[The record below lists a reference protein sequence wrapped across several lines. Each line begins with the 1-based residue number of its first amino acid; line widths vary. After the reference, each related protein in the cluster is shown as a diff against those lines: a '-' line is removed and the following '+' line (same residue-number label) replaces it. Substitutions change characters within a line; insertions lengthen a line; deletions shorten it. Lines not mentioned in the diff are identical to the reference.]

1 MGATMTRSSS
11 TTTTETPAGDRY
23 PRELLM
29 QPPAE
34 RLAYFAAK
42 VVAHPRLVDAHRAV
56 HDALRQPTAPSLIVL
71 YGPTG
76 VGKTT
81 LRIRLEQ
88 QLITEALPSLEK
100 ETARVPVLAVE
111 AIAPESGQF
120 NWKDYY
126 ARALVA
132 LNEPLLDRKVMVNA
146 AINPDAVRPT
156 IRRSASAPALR
167 WVLEQCL
174 RQRRVGVCLVDE
186 AQHLKRLASGRR
198 LLDQMDTLKSLAAT
212 TGTMHVLIGTYE
224 LLGLTN
230 LSAQLSRRTVEVHFG
245 RYRATVDK
253 DRLAF
258 KSVLLTFQRQ
268 LPVAEEPDLVGLW
281 ERLYE
286 GSLGCVGVLKSWL
299 NRALADAIAHEAA
312 TITRRHLDRQALP
325 TRTLLNLAREIAE
338 GEAVLREDPKGRD
351 QLRSLLG
358 LPATSISRTRSGTG
372 QATLD
377 RTSRRRRTGRVARR
391 PTRDLVAM
399 EVGGR

>member
-1 MGATMTRSSS
+1 MTRSSS
-11 TTTTETPAGDRY
+11 TTTTETPAGDGF

-81 LRIRLEQ
+81 LRLRLEQ
-88 QLITEALPSLEK
+88 QLITEALPALGK
-100 ETARVPVLAVE
+100 DTARVPVLAVE

-212 TGTMHVLIGTYE
+212 TGTTHVLVGTYE

-230 LSAQLSRRTVEVHFG
+230 LSAQLSRRTVEIHFG

-268 LPVAEEPDLVGLW
+268 LPVSEEPDLVGLW

-299 NRALADAIAHEAA
+299 NRALADAIAHQAT

-325 TRTLLNLAREIAE
+325 TRTLLNLAREITE

-358 LPATSISRTRSGTG
+358 LPTTSTRDKASMHG
-372 QATLD
+372 
-377 RTSRRRRTGRVARR
+377 RTGRVARR
-391 PTRDLVAM
+391 PTRDLVAA
-399 EVGGR
+399 EVAGT

>member
-1 MGATMTRSSS
+1 MTRSSS
-11 TTTTETPAGDRY
+11 TRTTETPASDGF

-81 LRIRLEQ
+81 LRLRLEQ
-88 QLITEALPSLEK
+88 QLITEALPALK
-100 ETARVPVLAVE
+100 KDTARVPVLAVE

-146 AINPDAVRPT
+146 AVNPDAVRPT

-167 WVLEQCL
+167 WVLEQCM
-174 RQRRVGVCLVDE
+174 RQRRVGVCLIDE

-230 LSAQLSRRTVEVHFG
+230 LSAQLSRRSVEIHFG
-245 RYRATVDK
+245 RYLADVDR

-268 LPVAEEPDLVGLW
+268 LPVSEEPDLVGLW

-325 TRTLLNLAREIAE
+325 TRTLLNLAREITE

-358 LPATSISRTRSGTG
+358 LPTTSIRAASSGTA
-372 QATLD
+372 QATRD
-377 RTSRRRRTGRVARR
+377 RSSRPRRTGRVARR

-399 EVGGR
+399 EVMRA

>member
-1 MGATMTRSSS
+1 MTRSSS
-11 TTTTETPAGDRY
+11 TRTTETPASDGF

-29 QPPAE
+29 RPPAE

-81 LRIRLEQ
+81 LRLRLEQ
-88 QLITEALPSLEK
+88 QLITEALPALEIDM
-100 ETARVPVLAVE
+100 ARIPVLAVE

-146 AINPDAVRPT
+146 AVNPDAVRPT

-174 RQRRVGVCLVDE
+174 RQRRVGVCLIDE

-198 LLDQMDTLKSLAAT
+198 LLDQMDTLKSLAAS

-245 RYRATVDK
+245 RYPTTVDK

-268 LPVAEEPDLVGLW
+268 LPVSEEPDLVGLW

-299 NRALADAIAHEAA
+299 NRALADAITHEAT

-358 LPATSISRTRSGTG
+358 LPATSITQTRSALNLTRQGKR
-372 QATLD
+372 D
-377 RTSRRRRTGRVARR
+377 RTSRPRRTGRVARR
-391 PTRDLVAM
+391 PTRDPAAM
-399 EVGGR
+399 EVGRT

>member
-1 MGATMTRSSS
+1 VHRQEGRRA
-11 TTTTETPAGDRY
+11 
-23 PRELLM
+23 
-29 QPPAE
+29 
-34 RLAYFAAK
+34 LAHGGGRRRR
-42 VVAHPRLVDAHRAV
+42 V
-56 HDALRQPTAPSLIVL
+56 
-71 YGPTG
+71 
-76 VGKTT
+76 
-81 LRIRLEQ
+81 EQ
-88 QLITEALPSLEK
+88 QLIDEALPALAQDPGRLPVVALE
-100 ETARVPVLAVE
+100 AV
-111 AIAPESGQF
+111 APESGQF
-120 NWKDYY
+120 HWKDYY
-126 ARALVA
+126 TRALVA
-132 LNEPLLDRKVMVNA
+132 LNEPLLDRKVVVNA
-146 AINPDAVRPT
+146 AVNPDAVRPT

-230 LSAQLSRRTVEVHFG
+230 LSAQLSRRSVEVHFG

-268 LPVAEEPDLVGLW
+268 LPVSEEPDLVGLW

-299 NRALADAIAHEAA
+299 NRALADAIAHEAS

-325 TRTLLNLAREIAE
+325 TRTMLNLAREIAE
-338 GEAVLREDPKGRD
+338 GEAVLREDSKGRD

-358 LPATSISRTRSGTG
+358 LPATSVSKTTSGMGQPTR
-372 QATLD
+372 D
-377 RTSRRRRTGRVARR
+377 RTSRPRRTGRFARR

-399 EVGGR
+399 EVGGT

>member
-1 MGATMTRSSS
+1 MGAAMTRSSS
-11 TTTTETPAGDRY
+11 TRTTEAPASDGF

-29 QPPAE
+29 QSPAE

-81 LRIRLEQ
+81 LRLRLEQ
-88 QLITEALPSLEK
+88 QLITEALPALEK
-100 ETARVPVLAVE
+100 DRARITVLAVE

-132 LNEPLLDRKVMVNA
+132 LKKPLLDRKVIVNA
-146 AINPDAVRPT
+146 AVNPDAVRPT

-174 RQRRVGVCLVDE
+174 RQRRVGVCLIDE

-198 LLDQMDTLKSLAAT
+198 LLDQMDTLKSLAALT
-212 TGTMHVLIGTYE
+212 STVHVLVGTYE
-224 LLGLTN
+224 LLGMTN
-230 LSAQLSRRTVEVHFG
+230 LSAQLSRRSIEIHFG
-245 RYRATVDK
+245 RYRAELHD

-258 KSVLLTFQRQ
+258 KSVVLTFQRH
-268 LPVAEEPDLVGLW
+268 LPLAEEPDLVGSW
-281 ERLYE
+281 DALYE
-286 GSLGCVGVLKSWL
+286 GSLGCVGVLKNWL
-299 NRALADAIAHEAA
+299 NRALADALAHGAL
-312 TITRRHLDRQALP
+312 TLTRRHLDRQALP
-325 TRTLLNLAREIAE
+325 TRTLLNLAREITE
-338 GEAVLREDPKGRD
+338 GEAVLRDDPKGRD

-358 LPATSISRTRSGTG
+358 
-372 QATLD
+372 
-377 RTSRRRRTGRVARR
+377 
-391 PTRDLVAM
+391 
-399 EVGGR
+399 

>member
-1 MGATMTRSSS
+1 MTRSSS
-11 TTTTETPAGDRY
+11 TRTTETPAGDSF

-56 HDALRQPTAPSLIVL
+56 HDALRQPSAPSLIVL

-81 LRIRLEQ
+81 LRLRLEQ
-88 QLITEALPSLEK
+88 QLITEALPALEK

-132 LNEPLLDRKVMVNA
+132 LNEPLLDRKVIVNA

-174 RQRRVGVCLVDE
+174 RQRRVGVCLIDE
-186 AQHLKRLASGRR
+186 AQHLKRPASGRR

-230 LSAQLSRRTVEVHFG
+230 LSAQLSRRTVEIHFG
-245 RYRATVDK
+245 RYRATMDK

-268 LPVAEEPDLVGLW
+268 VPVSEEPDLVGSW

-299 NRALADAIAHEAA
+299 NRALADAIAHEAT

-325 TRTLLNLAREIAE
+325 TRTLLNLAREITE
-338 GEAVLREDPKGRD
+338 GEAVLREDPKGRE

-358 LPATSISRTRSGTG
+358 LPTTSISRTRSGTG
-372 QATLD
+372 QGTQHT
-377 RTSRRRRTGRVARR
+377 TSRPRRTGRVARR
-391 PTRDLVAM
+391 PARDLVAM
-399 EVGGR
+399 EVGGT

>member
-1 MGATMTRSSS
+1 MTPSSS
-11 TTTTETPAGDRY
+11 TTTTETASDGF
-23 PRELLM
+23 PRELLV
-29 QPPAE
+29 QPPAD

-42 VVAHPRLVDAHRAV
+42 VVAHPRLMDAHRAV
-56 HDALRQPTAPSLIVL
+56 HDALRQPTPPSLIVL

-81 LRIRLEQ
+81 LRLRLEQ
-88 QLITEALPSLEK
+88 QLITEALPALEK
-100 ETARVPVLAVE
+100 DTARVPVLAVE

-146 AINPDAVRPT
+146 AVNPDAVRPT

-174 RQRRVGVCLVDE
+174 RQRRVGVCLIDE

-212 TGTMHVLIGTYE
+212 TGTVHVLVGTYE

-230 LSAQLSRRTVEVHFG
+230 LSAQLSRRTVEIHFG
-245 RYRATVDK
+245 RYRASVDK

-258 KSVLLTFQRQ
+258 KSVLLTFQRH
-268 LPVAEEPDLVGLW
+268 LPVSEEPDLVGLW

-299 NRALADAIAHEAA
+299 NRALADAIAHEST

-325 TRTLLNLAREIAE
+325 TRTLLNLAREITE

-358 LPATSISRTRSGTG
+358 LPTTSISRTRSGTG
-372 QATLD
+372 QATRD
-377 RTSRRRRTGRVARR
+377 RTSRSRRTGRVARR

-399 EVGGR
+399 EVGGT

>member
-1 MGATMTRSSS
+1 MTRSSS
-11 TTTTETPAGDRY
+11 TRTTETPAGDGF

-81 LRIRLEQ
+81 LRLRLEQ
-88 QLITEALPSLEK
+88 QLITEALPALQKDTE
-100 ETARVPVLAVE
+100 RVPVLAVE

-146 AINPDAVRPT
+146 AVNPDAVRPT

-174 RQRRVGVCLVDE
+174 RQRRVGVCLIDE

-212 TGTMHVLIGTYE
+212 TGTMHVLVGTYE

-245 RYRATVDK
+245 RYRASVDK

-268 LPVAEEPDLVGLW
+268 LPVSEEPDLVGLW
-281 ERLYE
+281 ELLYE

-299 NRALADAIAHEAA
+299 NRALADAIAYEAT

-325 TRTLLNLAREIAE
+325 TRTLLNLAREITE

-358 LPATSISRTRSGTG
+358 LPSITQTRSELNLTR
-372 QATLD
+372 QAKGD
-377 RTSRRRRTGRVARR
+377 RSSRPRRTGRVARR
-391 PTRDLVAM
+391 PTRDLVAT
-399 EVGGR
+399 EVGRA

>member
-1 MGATMTRSSS
+1 MTRSSS
-11 TTTTETPAGDRY
+11 TTTTETPACDGF
-23 PRELLM
+23 PRELLT
-29 QPPAE
+29 QPTAE

-81 LRIRLEQ
+81 LRLRLEQ
-88 QLITEALPSLEK
+88 QLITEALPALERD
-100 ETARVPVLAVE
+100 TARVPVLAVE

-120 NWKDYY
+120 KWKDHY
-126 ARALVA
+126 ARALVS
-132 LNEPLLDRKVMVNA
+132 LNEPQLDRKVMVNA
-146 AINPDAVRPT
+146 AVNPDAVRPT
-156 IRRSASAPALR
+156 IRRSAAAPALR

-174 RQRRVGVCLVDE
+174 RQRRVGVCLIDE

-224 LLGLTN
+224 LLGLTSLTN
-230 LSAQLSRRTVEVHFG
+230 LSAQLSRRTVEIHFG
-245 RYRATVDK
+245 RYRASVDK

-268 LPVAEEPDLVGLW
+268 LPVSEEPELVGLW

-286 GSLGCVGVLKSWL
+286 GCLGCVGILKSWL
-299 NRALADAIAHEAA
+299 NRALAALVGFRLSIAA
-312 TITRRHLDRQALP
+312 RPL
-325 TRTLLNLAREIAE
+325 RTLRRLVGQPWSREERHPGAGARDE
-338 GEAVLREDPKGRD
+338 
-351 QLRSLLG
+351 
-358 LPATSISRTRSGTG
+358 
-372 QATLD
+372 
-377 RTSRRRRTGRVARR
+377 RRRSKPCLDLRRARR
-391 PTRDLVAM
+391 AHCRHTQPAKASPA
-399 EVGGR
+399 GGSPQEH

>member
-1 MGATMTRSSS
+1 
-11 TTTTETPAGDRY
+11 
-23 PRELLM
+23 M
-29 QPPAE
+29 QPPAA
-34 RLAYFAAK
+34 RLAYFAGK
-42 VVAHPRLVDAHRAV
+42 VVAHPRLVDALRAV
-56 HDALRQPTAPSLIVL
+56 HDALRQPAAPSLIVL
-71 YGPTG
+71 YGPTD

-81 LRIRLEQ
+81 LRLRLEQ
-88 QLITEALPSLEK
+88 QLIAEALPVLEK
-100 ETARVPVLAVE
+100 DKAWVPVLALE

-132 LNEPLLDRKVMVNA
+132 LSEPLLDRKVIVNA
-146 AINPDAVRPT
+146 AVNPDAVRPL
-156 IRRSASAPALR
+156 IRRNASAPALR

-174 RQRRVGVCLVDE
+174 RQRRVGVCLIDE
-186 AQHLKRLASGRR
+186 AQHLKRIASGRR
-198 LLDQMDTLKSLAAT
+198 LLDQMDTVKSLAAT

-230 LSAQLSRRTVEVHFG
+230 LSAQLSRRSVEIHFG
-245 RYRATVDK
+245 RYRASVDK

-258 KSVLLTFQRQ
+258 KSVLLTLQRQ
-268 LPVAEEPDLVGLW
+268 LPVSEEPDLVGFW

-299 NRALADAIAHEAA
+299 NRALADAVAHEAT

-325 TRTLLNLAREIAE
+325 TRTLLNLAREITE

-351 QLRSLLG
+351 QLRSRLG
-358 LPATSISRTRSGTG
+358 LPTTSMLETGSRLNLSG
-372 QATLD
+372 QAV
-377 RTSRRRRTGRVARR
+377 RRPRRTGRVARR

-399 EVGGR
+399 EVGRT

>member
-1 MGATMTRSSS
+1 M
-11 TTTTETPAGDRY
+11 
-23 PRELLM
+23 
-29 QPPAE
+29 
-34 RLAYFAAK
+34 
-42 VVAHPRLVDAHRAV
+42 

-81 LRIRLEQ
+81 LRLRLEQ
-88 QLITEALPSLEK
+88 QLITEALPELEK
-100 ETARVPVLAVE
+100 DAARVPVLAVE

-132 LNEPLLDRKVMVNA
+132 LDEPLLDRKITVNA
-146 AINPDAVRPT
+146 ADNPDAVRPV

-174 RQRRVGVCLVDE
+174 RQRHVGVCLIDE

-198 LLDQMDTLKSLAAT
+198 LLDQMDTLKSLAAL

-230 LSAQLSRRTVEVHFG
+230 LSAQLSRRSIEIHFG
-245 RYRATVDK
+245 RYRADLDK

-258 KSVLLTFQRQ
+258 KSVLLTFQRH
-268 LPVAEEPDLVGLW
+268 LPLSEEPDLVGSW

-286 GSLGCVGVLKSWL
+286 GSLGCVASSKAG
-299 NRALADAIAHEAA
+299 
-312 TITRRHLDRQALP
+312 
-325 TRTLLNLAREIAE
+325 
-338 GEAVLREDPKGRD
+338 
-351 QLRSLLG
+351 
-358 LPATSISRTRSGTG
+358 
-372 QATLD
+372 
-377 RTSRRRRTGRVARR
+377 
-391 PTRDLVAM
+391 
-399 EVGGR
+399 